1 MSSIDQPTIL
11 YCTGKKSLLT
21 VLIFYIKFLIRI
33 QYVNEVYTLL
43 YLFIKYRP
51 FSCLI
56 NDQMTCDQN
65 VAATKIKKNIPEFVS
80 FGIYLGFPI

>member
-43 YLFIKYRP
+43 YLFIKYLGP

-65 VAATKIKKNIPEFVS
+65 VAATKIKKTYRSLFLLAFI
-80 FGIYLGFPI
+80 